1 MKVLV
6 YSEETPPPLFK
17 LGESKISL
25 LLNCIHY
32 NQLFYLYICSGN
44 STYTQDFFNSILMT

>member
-25 LLNCIHY
+25 LLTVFIIINSSTCTYVVVIPLIHKI
-32 NQLFYLYICSGN
+32 F
-44 STYTQDFFNSILMT
+44 STHF